1 MEARHLRKTLL
12 YTAVAVVL
20 GLSMTLIPLVTLA
33 ELKPENHYAMPHS
46 FSRALEGLEGAHV
59 NVQTSSTE
67 DVEVLAVS
75 FAVAFAVYVLFKR
88 RRPRQEYAWFRFP
101 F

>member
-1 MEARHLRKTLL
+1 LKKTLL

-33 ELKPENHYAMPHS
+33 ELKPENHYATPHS
-46 FSRALEGLEGAHV
+46 FSRALEGLEGSHV
-59 NVQTSSTE
+59 NTQTSSSA

-88 RRPRQEYAWFRFP
+88 RRPHQEHRWFRFP